1 MTAPQNER
9 THWLDESG
17 NIRKIIYALVF
28 INIVIVIAGEF
39 IHKHGHFDVEL
50 QVPGFYAIFGFV
62 AYCSIIAGAV
72 TLRKFIKREEDYY
85 DE

>member
-9 THWLDESG
+9 THWLDEPG

-28 INIVIVIAGEF
+28 INIVIVIAGPF
-39 IHKHGHFDVEL
+39 VHIHGHFPIEEI
-50 QVPGFYAIFGFV
+50 PGFYAVFGFV

-72 TLRKFIKREEDYY
+72 MLRKIVKREEDYY
-85 DE
+85 GE